1 MKTKK
6 LGYLLLGIGIFLI
19 IFGFASDW
27 VGLGKKGIQSAQL
40 LIIQAG
46 IAVSAIS
53 AGFIGLKEEDF
64 RFSVTAN
71 RLISR
76 LVEAP
81 TSTWILIGFF
91 IVFVLLFVFP
101 MFFNNDR
108 AIDYFTGYVP
118 DIRPIGRDLSFN
130 TSSIRNWLDGKGLY
144 DYENH
149 YYPPLYAVVFSPFLL
164 LEYPYTYFVMTTIT
178 LACAIISGLV
188 IPSLLM
194 KDKDR
199 TLPLFFFITVI
210 FSYGMQFELE
220 RGQFNILAFTF
231 SLLAIYI
238 FHRYFAFRH
247 FAYLLISISAQ
258 IKLYPAIFM
267 ALFIK
272 DWRDWKGNLLRF
284 AGLGAFNI
292 ALLFVLGIR
301 VFQDF
306 LNAVPTLIGAVW
318 IRPYNHSLTAF
329 VNELTTT
336 GLGILQPETVSNLSG
351 QAAIL
356 KLTLLLI
363 YIACFVVV
371 ITRSYINDD
380 HGINFDLLLVCTIGA
395 LIIPSVSIDYKLPLL
410 SPALALALTYAPRS
424 MGGVRRVFRAFLLIS
439 VSLAYSLT
447 LFSFIYRPVWLGNS
461 FPLFMTIL
469 IAVTLLN
476 VIDRH
481 TYPSLDE
488 WKHDSQ
494 QG

>member
-6 LGYLLLGIGIFLI
+6 LGYLLLGIGIFLV

-27 VGLGKKGIQSAQL
+27 IGLGKKGIQAAQL
-40 LIIQAG
+40 LVIQAG
-46 IAVSAIS
+46 VVVSVIS
-53 AGFIGLKEEDF
+53 VGVLGLKEEAF
-64 RFSVTAN
+64 RFPVTIN
-71 RLISR
+71 RSISR

-81 TSTWILIGFF
+81 TSTWILAGFS
-91 IVFVLLFVFP
+91 IVFVLLFVIP
-101 MFFNNDR
+101 VFFNKDR
-108 AIDYFTGYVP
+108 AIDYFTGYIP
-118 DIRPIGRDLSFN
+118 DMRPIGHDLSLN
-130 TSSIRNWLDGKGLY
+130 TSNIQNWLEGKGLY
-144 DYENH
+144 EYN

-164 LEYPYTYFVMTTIT
+164 FEYPYNYFVMTAIT
-178 LACAIISGLV
+178 LMCVVMSGLV

-194 KDKDR
+194 KDKGR
-199 TLPLFFFITVI
+199 ALLIFFFITVI

-220 RGQFNILAFTF
+220 RGQFNVLAFTL
-231 SLLAIYI
+231 SLLAVYI
-238 FHRYFAFRH
+238 FHRHFAFRH
-247 FAYLLISISAQ
+247 FAYLLVSVAAQ

-267 ALFIK
+267 ALLIK

-284 AGLGAFNI
+284 AGLGVFNI

-336 GLGILQPETVSNLSG
+336 GLGILQPEVVSNLSG
-351 QAAIL
+351 QAALL
-356 KLTLLLI
+356 KLALLLI
-363 YIACFVVV
+363 YIACFTVV
-371 ITRSYINDD
+371 IARSYINDD

-410 SPALALALTYAPRS
+410 SPALALALTHAPRS
-424 MGGVRRVFRAFLLIS
+424 IGGVRGVFRAFLFVS

-447 LFSFIYRPVWLGNS
+447 LFSFVHRPAWLGNS
-461 FPLFMTIL
+461 FPLFMVIL

-476 VIDRH
+476 VTERR
-481 TYPSLDE
+481 TYPKLDE
-488 WKHDSQ
+488 
-494 QG
+494 